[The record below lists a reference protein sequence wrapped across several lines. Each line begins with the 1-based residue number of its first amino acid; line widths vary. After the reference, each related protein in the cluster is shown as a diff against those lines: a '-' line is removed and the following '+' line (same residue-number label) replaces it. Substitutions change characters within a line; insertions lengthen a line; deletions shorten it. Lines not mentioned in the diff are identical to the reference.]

1 MKLFKNIYGLKQV
14 ILLLVGVIL
23 IAIFFEASQQ
33 LYYINKYDI
42 AEGVTFMDVLQN
54 QAYRWLVWL
63 LISTIIF
70 WYISKHNFDSP
81 VSLVHVLRFVAL
93 IVLLVVLNIVIISIS
108 QVFINNDTLTL
119 NKLLTDYLPFYTFQK
134 APVYTLGYIAITII
148 SYLYFANEKLQIEVQ
163 QLSDLKAYNLKLYEE
178 LKQKNDDKS
187 SILKIK
193 IGNKIKIIPVS
204 EVMWIEADDYCVKVH
219 TIHNKCYTMR
229 SSLKALSLK
238 LDNNFMRVHRKAI
251 ANMTMIKELSLSNSP
266 SLVLND
272 NTQVPIAKSNL
283 KTVKEFLAEH

>member
-187 SILKIK
+187 SILK
-193 IGNKIKIIPVS
+193 
-204 EVMWIEADDYCVKVH
+204 EVEDTSITKCYMQCWIENQQCKAVGFLLTEINKNRD
-219 TIHNKCYTMR
+219 TLKCYMIGENEEDYVGN
-229 SSLKALSLK
+229 LL
-238 LDNNFMRVHRKAI
+238 LDVLVGYTKFSFNFWWSYI
-251 ANMTMIKELSLSNSP
+251 
-266 SLVLND
+266 ND
-272 NTQVPIAKSNL
+272 VPGKGI
-283 KTVKEFLAEH
+283 